1 MAEPFSI
8 ATGVVGI
15 VAAGVQLSSALYSVC
30 EKIGNAQNSI
40 ENVASDLSFFV
51 IVVDELGKIFAS
63 PEKLYSQEL
72 ENGVRKVIERCR
84 TLFKEINRMI
94 GKTKSIENRKL
105 KAKVA
110 WVFRESK
117 VNETRANLESLKST
131 LGLILH
137 ALRLMKEEYF
147 VPLSC
152 NECWSLITS

>member
-8 ATGVVGI
+8 VTGVVGI

-84 TLFKEINRMI
+84 TLFKEINGMI
-94 GKTKSIENRKL
+94 GKTKSVEDRRWR
-105 KAKVA
+105 AKVA

-117 VNETRANLESLKST
+117 VKETRANLESLKST

-147 VPLSC
+147 VPFPC
-152 NECWSLITS
+152 KGC

>member
-40 ENVASDLSFFV
+40 ESVASDLSFFV

-63 PEKLYSQEL
+63 SEKLYSQEL

-84 TLFKEINRMI
+84 TLFREINCMI
-94 GKTKSIENRKL
+94 GKTKDVANSKL
-105 KAKVA
+105 KTKVA

-137 ALRLMKEEYF
+137 ALRLMKEEYL

-152 NECWSLITS
+152 KEC

>member
-8 ATGVVGI
+8 VTGVVGI

-137 ALRLMKEEYF
+137 ALRLIKEEYF

-152 NECWSLITS
+152 KEC